1 LSETVREHRSR
12 SPAEVRV
19 AVLTVTDT
27 RSRKQDTGGALVL
40 DLLGSAGHTVV
51 DYQIVRDE
59 PDLIIR
65 QVSDWIGRA
74 DIDAVI
80 TTGGTG
86 IAKRDRTFEAVS
98 SLLERTLEGFGE
110 IFRMLSFGEIGAAA
124 MLSRAVAG
132 TADSTAIFALPGSR
146 NAIRLALERIIL
158 PEIGHVVFEL
168 RK

>member
-1 LSETVREHRSR
+1 
-12 SPAEVRV
+12 VRV